1 MTYDCSAIVHKN
13 YIYCSVKCVWT
24 VHVRFA
30 YNCRQIYLIKRWY
43 PVTNLLYLIYVFLFL
58 LSQYVKEKV
67 NKRKV
72 QDVHITQ
79 NCTLWYKGYRDAI
92 VAYLLILTQF
102 FRRLKNP
109 CIRCRRIFPFKTK
122 YIELFL
128 ALFQS
133 TGKIV

>member
-1 MTYDCSAIVHKN
+1 MLSNCAQKLHLLFGKMCLN
-13 YIYCSVKCVWT
+13 YTCKICV
-24 VHVRFA
+24 
-30 YNCRQIYLIKRWY
+30 QLQ
-43 PVTNLLYLIYVFLFL
+43 TNLPKLFYRLTLKKMISCNKFIIIYFFLFL

-67 NKRKV
+67 NSRKV

-109 CIRCRRIFPFKTK
+109 CIRCRRIFPF
-122 YIELFL
+122 
-128 ALFQS
+128 
-133 TGKIV
+133 